1 MSAYLSYI
9 ANFIENVA
17 GGTSKYEWRKYLA
30 RDSVLGEKL
39 FTADEA
45 DIKKLARHLYRSYV
59 LSHFSRHDAF
69 LIASKLTDKQIEEY
83 LEAEIALD
91 KKYKLD
97 YDTVSNDISQK
108 ASDAHIK
115 KVEFTRYKSVLTKID
130 PKNSPTKIKA
140 DAAAA
145 RAKEKEG
152 RAKAKEAKVKKAG
165 GTTKPAAKKLATKS
179 STKSAVKSSS
189 TKKSAAVK
197 STSTKPSATKKS
209 TSIKPCKEHN
219 LTELKEI
226 AKERGLSGY
235 SKLNKADLCKMLK
248 IK

>member
-1 MSAYLSYI
+1 MNNSAYLSYI
-9 ANFIENVA
+9 ANFIENIA
-17 GGTSKYEWRKYLA
+17 GATSKHEWRKYLS

-39 FTADEA
+39 FAADEA

-59 LSHFSRHDAF
+59 LSHFSRHNSF

-83 LEAEIALD
+83 LEAQVLLD

-97 YDTVSNDISQK
+97 YDTISNDISPK

-115 KVEFTRYKSVLTKID
+115 KIEFTRYKSVLTKID

-145 RAKEKEG
+145 RAK
-152 RAKAKEAKVKKAG
+152 AKEARVKKAG
-165 GTTKPAAKKLATKS
+165 VSTKAAAKPSTKKSSS
-179 STKSAVKSSS
+179 STKSIT
-189 TKKSAAVK
+189 TKKS
-197 STSTKPSATKKS
+197 
-209 TSIKPCKEHN
+209 CKEHN

-226 AKERGLSGY
+226 AKERGLTGY